1 MLTAPETVELVD
13 IFTDNHR
20 VFDFALLGDLRSR
33 EGNYEPEVRT
43 IMKIRGGKP
52 YRQEL
57 VKVGVLK
64 RCDENF
70 SPLYSAIRSR
80 K

>member
-13 IFTDNHR
+13 IFEDNHR
-20 VFDFALLGDLRSR
+20 VFDFALLGDLCR
-33 EGNYEPEVRT
+33 EGNYEPEFRT

-57 VKVGVLK
+57 VKVGVLEC
-64 RCDENF
+64 CDETF